1 MADRELRWKILGKEQ
16 IADCKV
22 FSVHKNFASAPGQS
36 EVHDFYVLRAH
47 NWVNVI
53 PITADGQVVLI
64 EQYRHGVDAVTLEIP
79 GGMVEHDESSLSA
92 AIRELSEETGYAAE
106 EMIFIG
112 RTHPNPALQD
122 NYCDTYLAKNAK
134 YVQAPQFDGN
144 EDIEIDVVPYETIPK
159 LIETGA
165 ITHALVIVAFHYLS
179 LYERRTGQVVD
190 RDRVDAS

>member
-1 MADRELRWKILGKEQ
+1 MADRELLWTVSKTEQ

-22 FSVHKNFASAPGQS
+22 FTVHRNIASAPGQNVS
-36 EVHDFYVLRAH
+36 HDFYILRSH

-64 EQYRHGVDAVTLEIP
+64 EQYRHGVHAVTLEIP
-79 GGMVEHDESSLSA
+79 GGMIERDEPSSQTA
-92 AIRELSEETGYAAE
+92 AIRELIEETGYAAE

-112 RTHPNPALQD
+112 RTEPNPALQD

-134 YVQAPQFDGN
+134 KVQEPQFDGN
-144 EDIEIDVVPYETIPK
+144 EDIELKVVPYDAVAS

-165 ITHALVIVAFHYLS
+165 ITHALVIVAFHYLH
-179 LYERRTGQVVD
+179 LYEQRQ
-190 RDRVDAS
+190 AKISK

>member
-1 MADRELRWKILGKEQ
+1 MADRELIWTISGTEQ

-22 FSVHKNFASAPGQS
+22 FSVHRNLASAPGQS
-36 EVHDFYVLRAH
+36 TVHDFYVLRAH

-79 GGMVEHDESSLSA
+79 GGMVEHDEPSSLSA
-92 AIRELSEETGYAAE
+92 AIRELSEETGYVAE

-122 NYCDTYLAKNAK
+122 NHCDTYLAKNAK
-134 YVQAPQFDGN
+134 KVRAPQFDGN
-144 EDIEIDVVPYETIPK
+144 EDIELKVVPYEMIPK
-159 LIETGA
+159 LIENGT

-179 LYERRTGQVVD
+179 LYEKKTGVSGAELQ
-190 RDRVDAS
+190 R

>member
-1 MADRELRWKILGKEQ
+1 MAERELTWTISETVQ

-22 FSVHKNFASAPGQS
+22 FSVHRNMASPPGEDVS
-36 EVHDFYVLRAH
+36 HDFYVLRAH

-79 GGMVEHDESSLSA
+79 GGMIERDEASSMTA

-112 RTHPNPALQD
+112 RTQPNPALQD

-134 YVQAPQFDGN
+134 QVQAPQFDGN
-144 EDIEIDVVPYETIPK
+144 EDIELKVVPYETVPK
-159 LIETGA
+159 LIESGA

-179 LYERRTGQVVD
+179 LYEKRQAEVK
-190 RDRVDAS
+190 S